1 MLTETKSVEN
11 HDRVLALLNSV
22 ERDGVS
28 DLLKWLEESDFF
40 TAPASR
46 AYHGDY
52 VRTRVVGF
60 EPTNAGVKFLCLTAW
75 LYPYAVYLIA

>member
-1 MLTETKSVEN
+1 MLAETKRVEN
-11 HDRVLALLNSV
+11 HDRVVALLNSV

-52 VRTRVVGF
+52 VGAYV
-60 EPTNAGVKFLCLTAW
+60 NIL
-75 LYPYAVYLIA
+75 